1 MNGKVVSLP
10 PVPSRRDRTD
20 EAQIIPLPYETPSSE
35 SDDKRSRKSG
45 SAFIGEYVFG
55 GFDMKDFNAC
65 REVFPPYL
73 SDEVLDWFHHE
84 AFCGETTVR
93 MARET
98 DIPTLLQINK
108 VNPLYSKKEDY
119 ESVLTSKN
127 EFVIVAERTSK
138 GKTSVVGMIHYYLIW
153 HCPSHKASSHEKK
166 SKSRRRDGLLNPVDL
181 EVIPP
186 HKVVYVCTLQ
196 VVRKKTH
203 NTYIR
208 RHLQAEP
215 MTGSLLLSLAA
226 MHGVFTGMS
235 HLLCD
240 STEGATSFYE
250 TMFDMRVNPRG
261 ERNYIPMQLDLSKLV
276 LQRFWNPSLH
286 VSPSVRLY
294 GTLMNQGGCEGSG
307 TMRQRLHLQFSIHG
321 ELLKVETWG
330 RQSRHERKSEELQEL
345 RELHVLMNRVDAS
358 RVPEDSHGCH
368 VFSMPYEGHTLMWE
382 RKEEPAPCSLTLE
395 SITVNN
401 QEETDDLLLE
411 LVALQRELDVVEREN
426 EAVLASLEQQSVSAV
441 VEMQHLRDT
450 CNDLMAQYEAY
461 LQEKHPETMG
471 SVDVEESIRCDLC
484 NRPLENSMVCCQS
497 CHCCAH
503 PLCACVEEDTDSWLC
518 TACAD
523 AFQYNVSSEGVSHDG
538 TSKACQGDGLSSEG
552 PFSVVMFSAPLGV
565 EEIEMGESLG
575 DPAVLE
581 EESNEY
587 VVSEESS
594 NGHATGELL
603 NTATE
608 ESPNGHTTEP
618 PTNQTT
624 TESMNNTTLK
634 EPINICLPTTPINT
648 ETPSFSADQLDSIRK
663 VRSQMHCVLCGYSSG
678 LLFRSTINGLY
689 VHPLCA
695 KRFPSLR
702 LTNHTRP
709 LRTLTPPLPMTHPLF
724 SLPYVDLQ
732 SYAFP
737 SPAVCR
743 FCKKRGWCMRCAVPG
758 CQQAFHILCAAAN
771 GLEIAWKPNV
781 CLAKDW
787 NGSLMSPRVRVF
799 CAVHSYNRR
808 GVNVPNVMP
817 EGSWLNPQMATWSDF
832 AVVRWL
838 PESPETCREASI
850 LPISRLLTAP
860 DKQEEDEE
868 KRGRAALERLRVC
881 EVKPVWEM
889 PPAALE
895 YGVCCLKDGA
905 AVGLMSALGLKSD
918 RRRIQEMAME
928 EKLMPQPSI
937 AKETETTGDAAP
949 EETAKRRRPQTQE
962 AVYFPK
968 RPCLTDLIQ
977 EELSSETPAESR
989 TTRLPVD
996 DKQTKGAS
1004 RRDKASKS
1012 KADTRSRKKGKQL
1025 GKRVE
1030 LLPSPDLPLR
1040 SQRLPAV
1047 PSLVST
1053 KSKLLMQ
1060 LLTSDVF
1067 TELFGG
1073 LSDAS
1078 SLTARSYLDHY
1089 FIGVPSSVVEACAHG
1104 QLFSDDQLPHTQKKE
1119 LLDVAT
1125 LVERI
1130 HATRSFEGKLSLLR
1144 VLVHAS
1150 LLSVY
1155 PPHLC
1160 VNTTTNGREMKERSR
1175 LGEVKRLCRVCELLA
1190 QATVELSNLVLF
1202 TADRDRYL
1210 QAREEDVECQCVCL
1224 REKRAD
1230 QGLLVCMQC
1239 GVGYHLE
1246 CLGLRQTD
1254 CGDLVLTQC
1263 FGYWTLD
1270 RGFVCPGCCKSD
1282 LFAMSLSMKGMVQI
1296 RDTAVIAWQN
1306 KLRKKVYVSNG

>member
-1 MNGKVVSLP
+1 MVSLP
-10 PVPSRRDRTD
+10 PVPSRRDRFD
-20 EAQIIPLPYETPSSE
+20 EAQIIPLPYETPGSE
-35 SDDKRSRKSG
+35 SDDKRSRKHG

-84 AFCGETTVR
+84 AFCRETTVR
-93 MARET
+93 MAREE
-98 DIPTLLQINK
+98 DIPTLLQVNK
-108 VNPLYSKKEDY
+108 VNPLYSKAEDY
-119 ESVLTSKN
+119 QSVLTSKN

-138 GKTSVVGMIHYYLIW
+138 GKTSVVGMVHYYLIW
-153 HCPSHKASSHEKK
+153 HCPSNKAASRKRK
-166 SKSRRRDGLLNPVDL
+166 SKSRRDGLLNPVDL
-181 EVIPP
+181 AVVPP

-196 VVRKKTH
+196 VVRKGTH
-203 NTYIR
+203 NAYLR
-208 RHLQAEP
+208 HHLQAEP

-226 MHGVFTGMS
+226 MHGTFTGMS

-250 TMFDMRVNPRG
+250 TMFDMRMNPRG

-286 VSPSVRLY
+286 ASPSVRLY

-321 ELLKVETWG
+321 ELLSVETWG
-330 RQSRHERKSEELQEL
+330 RQSRHERKSEKLQEL
-345 RELHVLMNRVDAS
+345 QELHVLMNKVDAS
-358 RVPEDSHGCH
+358 RVPEDSHDSH
-368 VFSMPYEGHTLMWE
+368 VFSIPYEGHTLMWE
-382 RKEEPAPCSLTLE
+382 RREEPAPCSLTLE

-426 EAVLASLEQQSVSAV
+426 EAVLVSLEQQSVSAALEV
-441 VEMQHLRDT
+441 QHLRDT

-461 LQEKHPETMG
+461 LQKKHPETME
-471 SVDVEESIRCDLC
+471 SVNLEEGVRCDLC
-484 NRPLENSMVCCQS
+484 GRPLENSMVCCQS
-497 CHCCAH
+497 CHCRAH

-518 TACAD
+518 IACAD
-523 AFQYNVSSEGVSHDG
+523 AFQYGAFASSETALDDI
-538 TSKACQGDGLSSEG
+538 SKVRTKSEFSSEG
-552 PFSVVMFSAPLGV
+552 PVSVTFSEVVKEGTEV
-565 EEIEMGESLG
+565 GESFIDSLTILK
-575 DPAVLE
+575 DPTMWD
-581 EESNEY
+581 EESDN
-587 VVSEESS
+587 VSEGSPRDV
-594 NGHATGELL
+594 
-603 NTATE
+603 ATE
-608 ESPNGHTTEP
+608 PSNAFTQETSLQESVSLPLSLPVVTNMPNI
-618 PTNQTT
+618 
-624 TESMNNTTLK
+624 S
-634 EPINICLPTTPINT
+634 NT
-648 ETPSFSADQLDSIRK
+648 EISSLSADLLESIRK
-663 VRSQMHCVLCGYSSG
+663 VRGRMHCALCGYSSG

-695 KRFPSLR
+695 KRFPAFR

-709 LRTLTPPLPMTHPLF
+709 FCALAPPLAITHPMF
-724 SLPYVDLQ
+724 SLPYVDLHPI
-732 SYAFP
+732 AFP
-737 SPAVCR
+737 LTTICR
-743 FCKKRGWCMRCAVPG
+743 FCKKRGLCVRCSAKS
-758 CQQAFHILCAAAN
+758 CQQAFHIVCAAAN
-771 GLEIAWKPNV
+771 GLEITWKPNP
-781 CLAKDW
+781 CMAKDW
-787 NGSLMSPRVRVF
+787 NGALMAPRVRVF
-799 CAVHSYNRR
+799 CAIHSYNHR

-817 EGSWLNPQMATWSDF
+817 EGSWLNPQAATWSDF

-838 PESPETCREASI
+838 PESPETCKDASV
-850 LPISRLLTAP
+850 LPIGWLLSAP
-860 DKQEEDEE
+860 DRQEANEE
-868 KRGRAALERLRVC
+868 ERRGRAALERLRVC

-918 RRRIQEMAME
+918 RRRIQEMAEE
-928 EKLMPQPSI
+928 EKLLSQPPAS
-937 AKETETTGDAAP
+937 KEPETTVDAIP
-949 EETAKRRRPQTQE
+949 EEEVPTKRKRQQAPE

-968 RPCLTDLIQ
+968 RPCLTELVH
-977 EELSSETPAESR
+977 EELASEKTESARAKQRASSSSQPAVGDKHLQQKNEESR
-989 TTRLPVD
+989 KT
-996 DKQTKGAS
+996 
-1004 RRDKASKS
+1004 KS
-1012 KADTRSRKKGKQL
+1012 KADARSRKKGKQT
-1025 GKRVE
+1025 GKRVA
-1030 LLPSPDLPLR
+1030 LLPSPDLPLT
-1040 SQRLPAV
+1040 SQRLPAI
-1047 PSLVST
+1047 PSQVST
-1053 KSKLLMQ
+1053 KLKLLMQ
-1060 LLTSDVF
+1060 LLASDVF

-1073 LSDAS
+1073 LSETS

-1089 FIGVPSSVVEACAHG
+1089 FIGVSSSVAEACAHG
-1104 QLFSDDQLPHTQKKE
+1104 QSFSDDQLPHTQKKE

-1125 LVERI
+1125 LVDRI
-1130 HATRSFEGKLSLLR
+1130 HSTRLLEGKLSLLR
-1144 VLVHAS
+1144 LLVHAS

-1160 VNTTTNGREMKERSR
+1160 VNTIANGREMKERSR

-1202 TADRDRYL
+1202 TSDRDKYL
-1210 QAREEDVECQCVCL
+1210 QQREEGVELQCVCL
-1224 REKRAD
+1224 REKREE

-1246 CLGLRQTD
+1246 CLGLRPTD

-1270 RGFVCPGCCKSD
+1270 RGFVCPGCCKGD
-1282 LFAMSLSMKGMVQI
+1282 LFTMSLSMKGVAQI

-1306 KLRKKVYVSNG
+1306 KLRKKVYVSSV